1 MKSIK
6 KIIVPAIAA
15 IALCVSLIAGATFA
29 WFTDEAKTNVNTIQS
44 GTLDVALEM
53 KEGDAWVTAEGK
65 TLSFIKTNAEGEMV
79 ADANILWEPGCTY
92 NLPLLRI
99 VNNGNLALKYRVTLS
114 GATGDVKL
122 LEVISFTAKVTKNG
136 EELPAKTGAY
146 GSTILANTL
155 EASTTD
161 NVAYDT
167 IALSAKMNEE
177 AGNEYMGLS
186 VANIAVSV
194 YATQAPVE
202 YDSIDNKYDENATAT
217 ETYLEGEVT
226 LTEGAIGLKPD
237 DIAVK
242 ALGANTVVNIVSG
255 VYDGGEGGDNLC
267 VSAWNGATVNI
278 YGGNFTVGGDAN
290 GLGNST
296 VYANDGTVNIYGGFF
311 KSECAYSGKYYV
323 LNVKNNSESKI
334 NVYGGTFVNQDPTD
348 GDDADP
354 NKIVVAEGYTVVE
367 KKQSNGDVW
376 YTVVAKPETAAA
388 LKNVFT
394 TGGNVEVN
402 SGIEIFKDVSDEDF
416 DTEAARVSIIAPT
429 TLTLNA
435 KLVSPDNM
443 GNNAKNFCALI
454 VDANTTINATEE
466 GGIDTGVNGGY
477 GINVRNGAT
486 LIVNGGNY
494 YGGGTAIQVQKGTLI
509 INGGFFACAPYSN
522 PVYGYKYLI
531 NCIDSAWQ
539 DGSAKI
545 SITGGTFV
553 NFDPSDSA
561 SENPHGNFVAEGYKV
576 VSEAHGSDTWYTVV
590 KA

>member
-6 KIIVPAIAA
+6 KIIVPSIAA

-217 ETYLEGEVT
+217 ETYL
-226 LTEGAIGLKPD
+226 
-237 DIAVK
+237 
-242 ALGANTVVNIVSG
+242 
-255 VYDGGEGGDNLC
+255 
-267 VSAWNGATVNI
+267 
-278 YGGNFTVGGDAN
+278 
-290 GLGNST
+290 
-296 VYANDGTVNIYGGFF
+296 
-311 KSECAYSGKYYV
+311 
-323 LNVKNNSESKI
+323 
-334 NVYGGTFVNQDPTD
+334 
-348 GDDADP
+348 
-354 NKIVVAEGYTVVE
+354 
-367 KKQSNGDVW
+367 
-376 YTVVAKPETAAA
+376 
-388 LKNVFT
+388 
-394 TGGNVEVN
+394 
-402 SGIEIFKDVSDEDF
+402 
-416 DTEAARVSIIAPT
+416 
-429 TLTLNA
+429 
-435 KLVSPDNM
+435 
-443 GNNAKNFCALI
+443 
-454 VDANTTINATEE
+454 
-466 GGIDTGVNGGY
+466 
-477 GINVRNGAT
+477 
-486 LIVNGGNY
+486 
-494 YGGGTAIQVQKGTLI
+494 
-509 INGGFFACAPYSN
+509 
-522 PVYGYKYLI
+522 
-531 NCIDSAWQ
+531 
-539 DGSAKI
+539 
-545 SITGGTFV
+545 
-553 NFDPSDSA
+553 
-561 SENPHGNFVAEGYKV
+561 
-576 VSEAHGSDTWYTVV
+576 
-590 KA
+590 

>member
-53 KEGDAWVTAEGK
+53 KEGDEWVTAEGK

-202 YDSIDNKYDENATAT
+202 YDSIDNKYDENAGSVVNQIT
-217 ETYLEGEVT
+217 EGKVT
-226 LTEGAIGLKPD
+226 LTEGAIGLNPGD
-237 DIAVK
+237 RVVEAT
-242 ALGANTVVNIVSG
+242 GANTVVNIVSG

-323 LNVKNNSESKI
+323 LNVKNSSESKI
-334 NVYGGTFVNQDPTD
+334 NVYGGTFVNQDPTN

-354 NKIVVAEGYTVVE
+354 NKIVVAEGYTVVK

-394 TGGNVEVN
+394 TGGNVEVEKN
-402 SGIEIFKDVSDEDF
+402 IKPWNVTDVTEIDKVED
-416 DTEAARVSIIAPT
+416 RLIISAPT
-429 TLTLNA
+429 TLNLNA
-435 KLVSPDNM
+435 KIVSPDNM

-494 YGGGTAIQVQKGTLI
+494 YGGGTAIQVQEGTLI
-509 INGGFFACAPYSN
+509 INGGFFACEPYSN
-522 PVYGYKYLI
+522 PVYGYKFLI
-531 NCIDSAWQ
+531 NCIDSAWKH
-539 DGSAKI
+539 GTAKVY
-545 SITGGTFV
+545 ITGGTFV
-553 NFDPSDSA
+553 NFNPSTSPEGEGT
-561 SENPHGNFVAEGYKV
+561 SYVADGYTV